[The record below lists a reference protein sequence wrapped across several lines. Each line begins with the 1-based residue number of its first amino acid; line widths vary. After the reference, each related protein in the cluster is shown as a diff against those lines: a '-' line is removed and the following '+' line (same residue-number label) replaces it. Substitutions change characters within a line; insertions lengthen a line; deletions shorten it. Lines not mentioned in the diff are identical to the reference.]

1 MWLRFRQRLRRS
13 TPRCGVDASSFF
25 MCVVCERRE
34 LTSERESGKKPV
46 EIEARFR
53 RVIPLLKDFQRAR
66 YNEMSELQIY
76 RRTYIPPL
84 PTILTKDVE
93 VKKCEAL
100 GAAGDHGSFVDDI
113 GITGR

>member
-1 MWLRFRQRLRRS
+1 
-13 TPRCGVDASSFF
+13 
-25 MCVVCERRE
+25 
-34 LTSERESGKKPV
+34 
-46 EIEARFR
+46 
-53 RVIPLLKDFQRAR
+53 
-66 YNEMSELQIY
+66 MSELQIY

-113 GITGR
+113 RLMGR

>member
-1 MWLRFRQRLRRS
+1 MSFLNKVFREILNFNRFFQSLGRFRLGVGVS
-13 TPRCGVDASSFF
+13 FSADTPVTG
-25 MCVVCERRE
+25 
-34 LTSERESGKKPV
+34 
-46 EIEARFR
+46 
-53 RVIPLLKDFQRAR
+53 KDFQRAR

-100 GAAGDHGSFVDDI
+100 GAAGDHGSFADNMR
-113 GITGR
+113 ITGR